1 MAGSYVFFIVYWLCI
16 LMLYTGGKDMEGSQ
30 IITLV
35 VAMIGVIGTFVVDIR
50 QSKKNTAGLKNDHEK
65 ISIRME
71 DSQRALV
78 SGITDIKRTQ
88 IAQDSKISSV
98 SNEVSR
104 QAEMRSTVMRNGV
117 NIDKVLSEVSA
128 LGGIVDT
135 YEIELEEY
143 KKQVFELMKQNGRL
157 SFENQ
162 KLSEEIILL
171 KNQSRGRDIGL
182 DDQDLDYGER

>member
-1 MAGSYVFFIVYWLCI
+1 MVGSYVFFIVYWLCI
-16 LMLYTGGKDMEGSQ
+16 LMLYTGGQDMEGSQ

-71 DSQRALV
+71 DSQRALI

-128 LGGIVDT
+128 LGDIVDT
-135 YEIELEEY
+135 YEKRVGGI
-143 KKQVFELMKQNGRL
+143 
-157 SFENQ
+157 Q
-162 KLSEEIILL
+162 KASV
-171 KNQSRGRDIGL
+171 
-182 DDQDLDYGER
+182 

>member
-1 MAGSYVFFIVYWLCI
+1 MTNGLILSPLMHFSHLRVYKLRSYR
-16 LMLYTGGKDMEGSQ
+16 T
-30 IITLV
+30 
-35 VAMIGVIGTFVVDIR
+35 
-50 QSKKNTAGLKNDHEK
+50 LKNDHEKISIMMKDDHEK

-78 SGITDIKRTQ
+78 SGITDIKRIQ

-128 LGGIVDT
+128 LGGIIDT
-135 YEIELEEY
+135 YEKELEEY
-143 KKQVFELMKQNGRL
+143 KKQVFELMKQNDRL
-157 SFENQ
+157 SLENQ
-162 KLSEEIILL
+162 KLSEEIMLL

>member
-143 KKQVFELMKQNGRL
+143 KKRVFELLKQNDRL
-157 SFENQ
+157 SFANQ
-162 KLSEEIILL
+162 KLAEEIILL

>member
-1 MAGSYVFFIVYWLCI
+1 MCYDWKLCLFYSI
-16 LMLYTGGKDMEGSQ
+16 
-30 IITLV
+30 LV
-35 VAMIGVIGTFVVDIR
+35 VYSNVVHRRKRYGREPDNNIGSCDDRCHWNVCRRYPTEQEKYSR
-50 QSKKNTAGLKNDHEK
+50 AKNDHEK

-135 YEIELEEY
+135 YEKELEEY
-143 KKQVFELMKQNGRL
+143 KKQVFELMK
-157 SFENQ
+157 
-162 KLSEEIILL
+162 
-171 KNQSRGRDIGL
+171 
-182 DDQDLDYGER
+182 

>member
-143 KKQVFELMKQNGRL
+143 KKASV
-157 SFENQ
+157 
-162 KLSEEIILL
+162 
-171 KNQSRGRDIGL
+171 
-182 DDQDLDYGER
+182 

>member
-1 MAGSYVFFIVYWLCI
+1 MAGSYVFFIVYGLCI

-143 KKQVFELMKQNGRL
+143 KKQVFELMKQNDRL

>member
-1 MAGSYVFFIVYWLCI
+1 
-16 LMLYTGGKDMEGSQ
+16 MEGSQ

-143 KKQVFELMKQNGRL
+143 KKQVFELMKQNDRL

>member
-71 DSQRALV
+71 DS
-78 SGITDIKRTQ
+78 
-88 IAQDSKISSV
+88 
-98 SNEVSR
+98 
-104 QAEMRSTVMRNGV
+104 
-117 NIDKVLSEVSA
+117 
-128 LGGIVDT
+128 
-135 YEIELEEY
+135 
-143 KKQVFELMKQNGRL
+143 
-157 SFENQ
+157 
-162 KLSEEIILL
+162 
-171 KNQSRGRDIGL
+171 
-182 DDQDLDYGER
+182 

>member
-143 KKQVFELMKQNGRL
+143 KKQVFELMKQNDRL

-162 KLSEEIILL
+162 KLSEKIILL

>member
-16 LMLYTGGKDMEGSQ
+16 LMLYTRGKDMEGSQ

-143 KKQVFELMKQNGRL
+143 KKQVFELMKQNDRL

-162 KLSEEIILL
+162 KLSEKIILL

>member
-143 KKQVFELMKQNGRL
+143 KKQVFELMKQNDRL

>member
-1 MAGSYVFFIVYWLCI
+1 MVGSYVFFIVYWLCI

-71 DSQRALV
+71 DSQRALI

-88 IAQDSKISSV
+88 IAQDSKISSI

-135 YEIELEEY
+135 YEKELEEY
-143 KKQVFELMKQNGRL
+143 KKQVFELMKQNDRL

>member
-78 SGITDIKRTQ
+78 SGTTDIKRTQ

-104 QAEMRSTVMRNGV
+104 QAEMRSTVMRNDV

-143 KKQVFELMKQNGRL
+143 KKQVFELMKQNDRL